1 LPLNNW
7 LAEYTNHEG
16 GTKITN
22 KRRMQVGGWG
32 RLVCNDINN
41 ANSARKREY
50 LKKKKMRSRDPLE
63 APKDVKQFLL

>member
-1 LPLNNW
+1 
-7 LAEYTNHEG
+7 
-16 GTKITN
+16 
-22 KRRMQVGGWG
+22 MQVGGWG